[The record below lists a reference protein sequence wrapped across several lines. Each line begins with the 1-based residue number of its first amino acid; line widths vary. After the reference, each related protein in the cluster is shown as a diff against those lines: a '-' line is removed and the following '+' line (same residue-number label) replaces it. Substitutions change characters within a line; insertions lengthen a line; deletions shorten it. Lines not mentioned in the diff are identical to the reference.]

1 MFSRYEYIK
10 NNYSST
16 AINLSRQR
24 QLDPDPKVIQQ
35 MEFVE
40 QLKKSRECIFLLTIL
55 EKIKKVRLKFSER
68 IITVLLIIANY

>member
-24 QLDPDPKVIQQ
+24 QLNVDPKVIQQ

-40 QLKKSRECIFLLTIL
+40 QLKNPDNAC
-55 EKIKKVRLKFSER
+55 FS
-68 IITVLLIIANY
+68 